1 MASRTVKKCTYQLEM
16 ALGSSKDLL
25 IFLDGESLISEGVY
39 RDLRDPRSS
48 LSKDDKASCLVL
60 EIRRVVELKSENYHT
75 IMNYLRSMDQYKDI
89 VEILDREYQ
98 KQQSNQVGTLYVAS
112 SRRGVGTCLVY
123 KS

>member
-1 MASRTVKKCTYQLEM
+1 MVEFRTVKKCTYQLEM
-16 ALGSSKDLL
+16 ALGSSKDFL

-60 EIRRVVELKSENYHT
+60 EIRRVVELKSVNYHT
-75 IMNYLRSMDQYKDI
+75 IMNYLRSMDQYKYI

-98 KQQSNQVGTLYVAS
+98 KQLEDAVQPGRYTICS
-112 SRRGVGTCLVY
+112 
-123 KS
+123 